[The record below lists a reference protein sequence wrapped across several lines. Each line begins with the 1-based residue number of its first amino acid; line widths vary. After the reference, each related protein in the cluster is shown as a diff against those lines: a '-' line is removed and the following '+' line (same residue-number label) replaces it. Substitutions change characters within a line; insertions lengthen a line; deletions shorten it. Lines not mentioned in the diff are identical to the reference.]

1 MLQHSTTVKSV
12 RDSGQS
18 GCQQYLVLWYSA
30 WMLAE
35 VGSQRM
41 SRSILHCN
49 AAGMC
54 CAEVSFIGHNARV
67 LQLAEDLKRAKDA
80 GWNDPTPFK
89 YEAVPDGEAGEP
101 DNRDSAPWLSDAAVY
116 QWDDEFGEVGQPQP
130 ELEKMLFAD
139 DNIQR
144 RGGHL
149 NALSFEVNLEGPLKV
164 QPVREV
170 SDSVRHIIQH
180 C

>member
-1 MLQHSTTVKSV
+1 MSDAGAPIGVDAAAEARKLQ
-12 RDSGQS
+12 Q
-18 GCQQYLVLWYSA
+18 
-30 WMLAE
+30 
-35 VGSQRM
+35 
-41 SRSILHCN
+41 
-49 AAGMC
+49 
-54 CAEVSFIGHNARV
+54 
-67 LQLAEDLKRAKDA
+67 AEDLKRAKDA

-89 YEAVPDGEAGEP
+89 YEAAAPEGEVDQP

-116 QWDDEFGEVGQPQP
+116 QWDDEFGEVGEPQP

-144 RGGHL
+144 RGGNF
-149 NALSFEVNLEGPLKV
+149 NALSFEVSLEGPIKV

-170 SDSVRHIIQH
+170 STCSSHIILL